1 MGRVGTMGEL
11 NGRQVGELSEALR
24 DAFLPDAL
32 DELLFVA
39 LDIRRDDITMASDYR
54 ARVFQIIRSA
64 DAAGWALDLVVA
76 AREARPRKSALQA
89 IASELGLGAVTPP
102 GLERIISQ
110 SVPFVDVSAWREQ
123 LGNLEGQVCMV
134 EVAAAA
140 GSIRGTG
147 FLVAPDLCLT
157 NYHVVKSLIDG
168 TSDPA
173 HARVRFDFR
182 RAPDGT
188 VVADGTR
195 FPLADEWLVASRP
208 PSAVD
213 SLADSHGRLPAADE
227 LDFALLRIRGAP
239 GAAPVGRADQ
249 LTAAPARGWVRRI
262 GADGF
267 EPGSPLFLLQ
277 HPAGAP
283 LKLSFGPSI
292 GLNANATRLRHGVNS
307 EPGSSGSPC
316 FNARLELVG
325 LHHAGDPDFD
335 PTHKP
340 QYNSAIPIRAIFDD
354 LGFEPGDPA

>member
-1 MGRVGTMGEL
+1 MGWVGAVGEL
-11 NGRQVGELSEALR
+11 NGRQVGELGEALR

-54 ARVFQIIRSA
+54 TRVFQIIRSA

-76 AREARPRKSALQA
+76 ARQARPRKSALQA
-89 IASELGLGAVTPP
+89 IAADLGLGAATPP
-102 GLERIISQ
+102 ALERIISQ
-110 SVPFVDVSAWREQ
+110 TVPFVDVSTWRAQ

-134 EVAAAA
+134 EIETAA
-140 GSIRGTG
+140 GTILGTG
-147 FLVAPDLCLT
+147 FLLAPDLCLT
-157 NYHVVKSLIDG
+157 NYHVVRSLIDR

-173 HARVRFDFR
+173 RARVRFDFR

-213 SLADSHGRLPAADE
+213 SLADDHGQLPAADE
-227 LDFALLRIRGAP
+227 LDFAVLRIRGAP

-249 LTAAPARGWVRRI
+249 LTAAPARGWVSRI

-267 EPGSPLFLLQ
+267 EPGSPLFL
-277 HPAGAP
+277 
-283 LKLSFGPSI
+283 I
-292 GLNANATRLRHGVNS
+292 
-307 EPGSSGSPC
+307 
-316 FNARLELVG
+316 
-325 LHHAGDPDFD
+325 
-335 PTHKP
+335 
-340 QYNSAIPIRAIFDD
+340 
-354 LGFEPGDPA
+354 